1 MALHRKK
8 EEALLNWINSL
19 HLDSPIDHIFL
30 LQDGVILVKLIHK
43 LKKQEIGVDA
53 VLELPL
59 QGRLDFISAF
69 LQKDCRY
76 KADRGTIV
84 SWDNIVLGKNLDV
97 ELSKVVVLLLYHSLM
112 NGLLGLDRLGY
123 DIELELADVL
133 RFVLNN
139 EDSLYLSDNLEKI
152 LKKQSIFD
160 FSSASSSSFSD
171 EESPVF
177 SRRRRP
183 EVQFLELK
191 TVASSS
197 VGSPIQDVLNTP
209 QFRLRKLQKQLVQ
222 EREMRDELEREL
234 ASRSQVITEREM
246 QVSQLQHRVQRMMR
260 DSEEQEQQPKEIEQ
274 LQRKNE
280 GLLTRL
286 HDVLKQCQ
294 ELKTNKTQME
304 RKIDDLTEENGILS
318 VQMREIFSR
327 LSSAEAAVQKLSAEQ
342 ESSQVEWESKRG
354 LLESELGQALS
365 QKEYLNEQIQ
375 ILQGKISILEDEL
388 SKAKA
393 ETLGGGEV
401 MGPIMEWERLNQEI
415 ADLNHKLSQLQE
427 IIIQLQKEKKEI
439 EMMYEV
445 EKTKFE
451 AEKARLEELVSE
463 LNKMLTVQRGEREA
477 LEQALREQR
486 VSLEAQIEALTADI
500 ASLTEAVQ
508 QRELAVTNFSQK
520 VDVER
525 KRVEKLTEE
534 MEKQER
540 FAQKTIQELH
550 ERVDHLGSVLN
561 SKEEEA
567 RSNAEEWARERHEI
581 SRQQEVLMEARE
593 TISRERD
600 AIATEYQH
608 FQQEKEEVACKLNQQ
623 IVLLEE
629 QQSVERSLLSELR
642 KEKQELEQKV
652 SSIEAIV
659 DNLRTRC
666 HGLELDSEAQRAS
679 HQEEV
684 ESLKRKLHE
693 AESILGVYEGKLAD
707 HQKIVEE
714 HIALRDEL
722 SAAAEC
728 AKGLRDEL
736 EVERSKH
743 KETLAAKLQSKS
755 QMMEEMRELE
765 EKTQNMSV
773 EMQHLGQQLSKVQ
786 QEKMRVDASMAKLI
800 EEGRDVERGLTAA
813 RDQAFLTIKEREAET
828 SKLRS
833 EAEALS
839 SKVILAEEAKAIEL
853 AKKDDEMQVLSKE
866 MKQIQMELGTVKKA
880 KDDMELDL
888 QSSIEK
894 RQEQLLVLRFQ
905 MNELEESANQKETE
919 IEVLQTKLSNK
930 DEELKAFCLHEKVER
945 EELQRQLKQEE
956 DRCLMY
962 KQEIVVKDK
971 EVNFLKMAM
980 VAKEE
985 EINSLM
991 QSIHSGEE
999 KASAFQDLQ
1008 EKRHEE
1014 QKQAISTLEIRL
1026 SDAHRLLEEKASS
1039 IEMQTS
1045 QVMQLQR
1052 DLSTEQERVV
1062 SLEQSMKVSDDALI
1076 HCKLEKEALKNEVTS
1091 LQELAEKLKGELEEL
1106 KREHENLRLQVA
1118 ETETLHNKSE
1128 ERIAQLQARLGTAS
1142 ALASEKD
1149 SQLESLHAE
1158 LKERDS
1164 LRIQAAEMEARH
1176 KELEESIAQLQARLG
1191 TASALASEKDSQLE
1205 SLHAELKERDSLRI
1219 QAAEMEA
1226 RHKELE
1232 ESIAQLQ
1239 ARLGT
1244 ASALASEKD
1253 SQLESL
1259 HAELK
1264 ERDSLRIQAA
1274 EMEARHKELQESI
1287 APLQTRLGTAS
1298 ALASEKDSQLELL
1311 HAELKERDSLRIQAA
1326 EMEAR
1331 HKELEESIAQLQARL
1346 GTASALASEKD
1357 SQLESLHAE
1366 LKERDSLRIQAAE
1379 MEARHK
1385 ELEES
1390 IAQLQARFGTASA
1403 LASEK
1408 DSQLESLHAELKERD
1423 GLRIQ
1428 AAEMEARH
1436 KELEESIAQLQA
1448 RLGTASV
1455 LASEKDSQLESL
1467 HAELKE
1473 RDSLR
1478 IQAAEMEARHKEL
1491 QESIAPLQARLGTA
1505 SALASEKDSQLELL
1519 HAELK
1524 ERDSLRIQ
1532 AAEME
1537 ARHKE
1542 LEESIA
1548 QLQAR
1553 LGTASALASEKDS
1566 QLESLHAE
1574 LKERDSLRIQAAEM
1588 EARHKELEESIA
1600 QLQAQLGTASVLASE
1615 KDSQL
1620 ESLHAELKERDGLR
1634 IQAAEMEAR
1643 HKELQES
1650 IAPLQ
1655 ARLGTASALASEK
1668 DSQLELLHAEL
1679 KERDSLR
1686 IQAAEMEARHK
1697 ELEES
1702 IAQLQARFRTAS
1714 ALASEKDSQLES
1726 LHAELKER
1734 DSLRIQAAEMEARHK
1749 ELEESI
1755 AQLQA
1760 RLGTASALAS
1770 EKDSQL
1776 ESLHAE
1782 LKERDGLRIQAA
1794 EMEARHKELEESI
1807 AQLQA
1812 RLGTASAL
1820 ASEKD
1825 SQLESLHAELKERD
1839 GLRIQAA
1846 EMEAL
1851 HKELEESIAQLQAQ
1865 LGTASVL
1872 ASEKDSQLESLY
1884 AELKERDSLRIQA
1897 AEMEARHKELE
1908 ESIAQL
1914 QARLGTASAL
1924 ASGKQSELD
1933 LLHKEVREREKL
1945 RIRAVEVEEAQHKEL
1960 EERVTEAST
1969 LASERKSQLD
1979 SLHNEMNEKDHVIKT
1994 QHMELESTVTQL
2006 KEQLHTA
2013 TSLAAVQKRVNEK
2026 LNEDIRRLDVVR
2038 QESMERDAL
2047 RIRAIE
2053 AEDLKRKEMEETIVK
2068 LKSEILTH
2076 TTKLEHLNKWHQQQ
2090 LSVLRNENQTLLS
2103 MKESMVKEQEVSQ
2116 RVKVS
2121 LESKLKLAGQEL
2133 SVLLPLQ
2140 ECKAENERLIGDLQ
2154 EQLQAK
2160 TEAMKHCKA
2169 QVQMA
2174 KTHYN
2179 GKKQQLL
2186 EVQEKAQTLENTLE
2200 SRDQEVKVLRSEMKL
2215 LQIELDQAKLSEKD
2229 LALKVNSLQAQ
2240 VDYADRQLREY
2251 AKHGIDTTLNTCK
2264 PPSQEERSEK
2274 LADLSKDSLDFCLD
2288 DSLSATR
2295 KPLAHEESSTPL
2307 VRSSER
2313 LRAKRR
2319 ALGDDSIDTIF
2330 FTPMAS
2336 NCPRSKLENSIMSL
2350 GELAIDS
2357 SKKSYSARRRTTQK
2371 TPGKAEV
2378 DGESSLFSSLHSA
2391 QSVPNIA
2398 SQRNRPISMEFFDE
2412 PVGGSSDHL
2421 LSLPGYRRST
2431 THSHVPPR
2439 NINTYGVG
2447 AENEPDVT
2455 DDWKRIVELQARNK
2469 ACLPHLKSSYPL
2481 ESRPSLGMP
2490 LFNITD
2496 EDLRTG
2502 DPMETIRRASMLPDQ
2517 IGEGVA
2523 SRRSTMLPGQI
2534 GAGLASRRASVL
2546 PKPASVVGQNAGGSV
2561 FSLKRQGDNLLE
2573 SDTPEAKKMPSCF
2586 PRPIQSKSPNTPAER
2601 RQSVMFSVDN
2611 TPHKNAKSSILQ
2623 RGINKMRSSTRKS
2636 PGSVSKIAGSVSK
2649 IAGSVSKIPRSRKS
2663 PQSDAAKPQRR
2674 SPRINCRKSPKI
2686 TASAKKSVDS
2696 TGRWQHYHA
2705 DNGLPATNED
2715 MIAGRVL
2722 VCPTASHPDKH
2733 QSN

>member
-30 LQDGVILVKLIHK
+30 LQDGVILLKLIHQ
-43 LKKQEIGVDA
+43 LKRQKTEVDA

-59 QGRLDFISAF
+59 QGRMDFISAF

-84 SWDNIVLGKNLDV
+84 SWDNILTGKNLDI
-97 ELSKVVVLLLYHSLM
+97 ELSKVVVLLLYHSVM

-123 DIELELADVL
+123 DIEVELADVL

-160 FSSASSSSFSD
+160 FSSASSLSSFSD

-197 VGSPIQDVLNTP
+197 VGSPIQDVVNTP
-209 QFRLRKLQKQLVQ
+209 QFQLRKLRKQLVQ

-234 ASRSQVITEREM
+234 ASSSQIITEREM

-260 DSEEQEQQPKEIEQ
+260 DNEEQEQQPKEIEQ

-327 LSSAEAAVQKLSAEQ
+327 LSSAEAAVEKLSAEQ
-342 ESSQVEWESKRG
+342 ESSQVEWESKRA
-354 LLESELGQALS
+354 LLESELGQAFS

-388 SKAKA
+388 SKAKV

-415 ADLNHKLSQLQE
+415 ADLNNKLSRLQE
-427 IIIQLQKEKKEI
+427 IILQLQKEKKEI
-439 EMMYEV
+439 EMMHEV

-463 LNKMLTVQRGEREA
+463 LNKMLTVHRGEKEA

-486 VSLEAQIEALTADI
+486 VSLEARIETLTAHI

-508 QRELAVTNFSQK
+508 ERELAVTNFSQK

-525 KRVEKLTEE
+525 KRVENLTEE

-561 SKEEEA
+561 AKEEEA

-581 SRQQEVLMEARE
+581 SHQQVVLMEARE
-593 TISRERD
+593 TISREMD
-600 AIATEYQH
+600 AIALEYQH
-608 FQQEKEEVACKLNQQ
+608 FRQEKEEVACKLNQQ

-629 QQSVERSLLSELR
+629 QQSMERSLLSELR

-652 SSIEAIV
+652 SFIEATV
-659 DNLRTRC
+659 NNLRSRC
-666 HGLELDSEAQRAS
+666 HGLELDSETQRAS
-679 HQEEV
+679 HLEEV
-684 ESLKRKLHE
+684 ESLKRKLHK

-736 EVERSKH
+736 EAERSKH
-743 KETLAAKLQSKS
+743 KETLAAQLQSKS
-755 QMMEEMRELE
+755 QMMEEMRKLE
-765 EKTQNMSV
+765 EKTKNMSV
-773 EMQHLGQQLSKVQ
+773 EVQHLGQQLSKVQ
-786 QEKMRVDASMAKLI
+786 QEKMQVEACMAKLM
-800 EEGRDVERGLTAA
+800 EEGREMQRGLNSA
-813 RDQAFLTIKEREAET
+813 RDQAFLTIKEREAEIL
-828 SKLRS
+828 KLRS

-839 SKVILAEEAKAIEL
+839 SKLILAEEAKAIEL

-866 MKQIQMELGTVKKA
+866 MKQIQMELGSVKKA

-894 RQEQLLVLRFQ
+894 RQEQLLLLRFQ
-905 MNELEESANQKETE
+905 MNELEESAHQKETE

-930 DEELKAFCLHEKVER
+930 DEELKAFRLREKVER
-945 EELQRQLKQEE
+945 EELQKQLKQEE

-971 EVNFLKMAM
+971 EVHNLKMAM

-991 QSIHSGEE
+991 QNIHSGEE

-1008 EKRHEE
+1008 EKRLEE

-1026 SDAHRLLEEKASS
+1026 SDAQRLLEEKASS

-1045 QVMQLQR
+1045 QVIRLQR
-1052 DLSTEQERVV
+1052 DLSVEQERVV
-1062 SLEQSMKVSDDALI
+1062 SVEHSMKVSDAALI
-1076 HCKLEKEALKNEVTS
+1076 HCKLEKDALQNEVTS
-1091 LQELAEKLKGELEEL
+1091 LQELAKKLKGELEEL
-1106 KREHENLRLQVA
+1106 KREHENLRCQVA
-1118 ETETLHNKSE
+1118 ETEAQHNKSE
-1128 ERIAQLQARLGTAS
+1128 ERIAQLQAKLETAS
-1142 ALASEKD
+1142 TLASEKD
-1149 SQLESLHAE
+1149 SRLESLHAE

-1176 KELEESIAQLQARLG
+1176 KELEENIAQLQAQLG
-1191 TASALASEKDSQLE
+1191 TASALATEKDSRLESLHAELKERDSLRIQAAEMETRHKELEENIAQLQAQLGTASTLATEKDSRLE

-1232 ESIAQLQ
+1232 ENIAQLQ
-1239 ARLGT
+1239 AQLGT
-1244 ASALASEKD
+1244 ASTLATEKD
-1253 SQLESL
+1253 SRLESL

-1274 EMEARHKELQESI
+1274 EME
-1287 APLQTRLGTAS
+1287 T
-1298 ALASEKDSQLELL
+1298 
-1311 HAELKERDSLRIQAA
+1311 
-1326 EMEAR
+1326 R
-1331 HKELEESIAQLQARL
+1331 HKELEENIAQLQAQL
-1346 GTASALASEKD
+1346 GTASTLATEKD
-1357 SQLESLHAE
+1357 SRLESLHAE

-1379 MEARHK
+1379 METRHK
-1385 ELEES
+1385 ELEEN
-1390 IAQLQARFGTASA
+1390 IAQLQA
-1403 LASEK
+1403 
-1408 DSQLESLHAELKERD
+1408 Q
-1423 GLRIQ
+1423 
-1428 AAEMEARH
+1428 
-1436 KELEESIAQLQA
+1436 
-1448 RLGTASV
+1448 LGTAST
-1455 LASEKDSQLESL
+1455 LATEKDSRLESL

-1478 IQAAEMEARHKEL
+1478 IQAAEMETRHKEL
-1491 QESIAPLQARLGTA
+1491 EENIAQLQAQLGTA
-1505 SALASEKDSQLELL
+1505 SALATEKD
-1519 HAELK
+1519 
-1524 ERDSLRIQ
+1524 
-1532 AAEME
+1532 
-1537 ARHKE
+1537 AR
-1542 LEESIA
+1542 
-1548 QLQAR
+1548 
-1553 LGTASALASEKDS
+1553 
-1566 QLESLHAE
+1566 LESLHAE

-1588 EARHKELEESIA
+1588 ETRHKELEENIA
-1600 QLQAQLGTASVLASE
+1600 QLQAQLGTASALATE
-1615 KDSQL
+1615 KDS
-1620 ESLHAELKERDGLR
+1620 R
-1634 IQAAEMEAR
+1634 
-1643 HKELQES
+1643 
-1650 IAPLQ
+1650 
-1655 ARLGTASALASEK
+1655 
-1668 DSQLELLHAEL
+1668 
-1679 KERDSLR
+1679 
-1686 IQAAEMEARHK
+1686 
-1697 ELEES
+1697 
-1702 IAQLQARFRTAS
+1702 
-1714 ALASEKDSQLES
+1714 LES

-1734 DSLRIQAAEMEARHK
+1734 DSLRIQAAEMETRHK
-1749 ELEESI
+1749 ELEEN
-1755 AQLQA
+1755 
-1760 RLGTASALAS
+1760 
-1770 EKDSQL
+1770 
-1776 ESLHAE
+1776 
-1782 LKERDGLRIQAA
+1782 
-1794 EMEARHKELEESI
+1794 
-1807 AQLQA
+1807 
-1812 RLGTASAL
+1812 
-1820 ASEKD
+1820 
-1825 SQLESLHAELKERD
+1825 
-1839 GLRIQAA
+1839 
-1846 EMEAL
+1846 
-1851 HKELEESIAQLQAQ
+1851 IAQLQAQ
-1865 LGTASVL
+1865 LGTAS
-1872 ASEKDSQLESLY
+1872 
-1884 AELKERDSLRIQA
+1884 
-1897 AEMEARHKELE
+1897 
-1908 ESIAQL
+1908 
-1914 QARLGTASAL
+1914 TL

-1945 RIRAVEVEEAQHKEL
+1945 RIRAVEDEEAKYKEL
-1960 EERVTEAST
+1960 EERFIELQRHVIEAST

-1979 SLHNEMNEKDHVIKT
+1979 SLHNEMKEKDYVVKT
-1994 QHMELESTVTQL
+1994 QRMELESTVTQL

-2013 TSLAAVQKRVNEK
+2013 TSLAAVNEK
-2026 LNEDIRRLDVVR
+2026 LNEDMQRLDVIR

-2047 RIRAIE
+2047 QIRAI

-2068 LKSEILTH
+2068 LKAEILAH
-2076 TTKLEHLNKWHQQQ
+2076 TTKLEHLNKRHQQQ
-2090 LSVLRNENQTLLS
+2090 LSVLRNENEMLLS
-2103 MKESMVKEQEVSQ
+2103 LKESMVKEQEVSQ

-2121 LESKLKLAGQEL
+2121 LESKLKLAGQKL

-2140 ECKAENERLIGDLQ
+2140 ECKAENERLIGELQ
-2154 EQLQAK
+2154 EQLQVK
-2160 TEAMKHCKA
+2160 TEALGRYKA
-2169 QVQMA
+2169 QVEVT

-2186 EVQEKAQTLENTLE
+2186 EVQEKAQTLESTLE
-2200 SRDQEVKVLRSEMKL
+2200 SRDQEVKVLRSDMKL

-2229 LALKVNSLQAQ
+2229 LTLKVNSLQAQ

-2251 AKHGIDTTLNTCK
+2251 AKHATDTTLNTCK
-2264 PPSQEERSEK
+2264 PPSQEERNEK
-2274 LADLSKDSLDFCLD
+2274 QADLSKDSLE
-2288 DSLSATR
+2288 DSLSATW
-2295 KPLAHEESSTPL
+2295 KPLAREESSTPL

-2319 ALGDDSIDTIF
+2319 ALADDSIDTIY

-2336 NCPRSKLENSIMSL
+2336 NCPKRKLENSIMSL

-2357 SKKSYSARRRTTQK
+2357 TKKSNSARRRTTQVINITMTKK

-2378 DGESSLFSSLHSA
+2378 DGENSLFSSLHSA

-2398 SQRNRPISMEFFDE
+2398 SQRNRPISMEFFEE

-2431 THSHVPPR
+2431 IHSHVPPR
-2439 NINTYGVG
+2439 AISTYCVG
-2447 AENEPDVT
+2447 AENEPDIT
-2455 DDWKRIVELQARNK
+2455 DNWKRIAELQARNK

-2517 IGEGVA
+2517 IGEGIASRRSTMLPGQIGEGMA

-2534 GAGLASRRASVL
+2534 GAGLESRRVSVL
-2546 PKPASVVGQNAGGSV
+2546 PKPASAVGQNAGGSV
-2561 FSLKRQGDNLLE
+2561 VSLKRQGDNLLE
-2573 SDTPEAKKMPSCF
+2573 SDTPEAKKMSSCF
-2586 PRPIQSKSPNTPAER
+2586 PRPMQSSQLKSPNTPAER

-2611 TPHKNAKSSILQ
+2611 TPHKNTKNSILQ

-2636 PGSVSKIAGSVSK
+2636 PGSISKISGS
-2649 IAGSVSKIPRSRKS
+2649 GTNKIPRSRKS
-2663 PQSDAAKPQRR
+2663 PQTDAAKPQRR

-2686 TASAKKSVDS
+2686 TASAKKSVNS
-2696 TGRWQHYHA
+2696 T
-2705 DNGLPATNED
+2705 DNGVPVTNED
-2715 MIAGRVL
+2715 MTAAAVL
-2722 VCPTASHPDKH
+2722 VWPDASHPDKH
-2733 QSN
+2733 HSN

>member
-629 QQSVERSLLSELR
+629 QQSVEWSLLSELR

-800 EEGRDVERGLTAA
+800 EEGREVERGLTAA

-1149 SQLESLHAE
+1149 SQLE
-1158 LKERDS
+1158 
-1164 LRIQAAEMEARH
+1164 
-1176 KELEESIAQLQARLG
+1176 
-1191 TASALASEKDSQLE
+1191 
-1205 SLHAELKERDSLRI
+1205 
-1219 QAAEMEA
+1219 
-1226 RHKELE
+1226 
-1232 ESIAQLQ
+1232 
-1239 ARLGT
+1239 
-1244 ASALASEKD
+1244 
-1253 SQLESL
+1253 
-1259 HAELK
+1259 
-1264 ERDSLRIQAA
+1264 
-1274 EMEARHKELQESI
+1274 
-1287 APLQTRLGTAS
+1287 
-1298 ALASEKDSQLELL
+1298 LL

-1357 SQLESLHAE
+1357 SQLEL
-1366 LKERDSLRIQAAE
+1366 
-1379 MEARHK
+1379 
-1385 ELEES
+1385 
-1390 IAQLQARFGTASA
+1390 
-1403 LASEK
+1403 
-1408 DSQLESLHAELKERD
+1408 
-1423 GLRIQ
+1423 
-1428 AAEMEARH
+1428 
-1436 KELEESIAQLQA
+1436 
-1448 RLGTASV
+1448 
-1455 LASEKDSQLESL
+1455 
-1467 HAELKE
+1467 
-1473 RDSLR
+1473 
-1478 IQAAEMEARHKEL
+1478 
-1491 QESIAPLQARLGTA
+1491 
-1505 SALASEKDSQLELL
+1505 
-1519 HAELK
+1519 
-1524 ERDSLRIQ
+1524 
-1532 AAEME
+1532 
-1537 ARHKE
+1537 
-1542 LEESIA
+1542 
-1548 QLQAR
+1548 
-1553 LGTASALASEKDS
+1553 
-1566 QLESLHAE
+1566 LHAE

-1620 ESLHAELKERDGLR
+1620 ESLHAELKERDG
-1634 IQAAEMEAR
+1634 
-1643 HKELQES
+1643 
-1650 IAPLQ
+1650 
-1655 ARLGTASALASEK
+1655 
-1668 DSQLELLHAEL
+1668 
-1679 KERDSLR
+1679 
-1686 IQAAEMEARHK
+1686 
-1697 ELEES
+1697 
-1702 IAQLQARFRTAS
+1702 
-1714 ALASEKDSQLES
+1714 
-1726 LHAELKER
+1726 
-1734 DSLRIQAAEMEARHK
+1734 
-1749 ELEESI
+1749 
-1755 AQLQA
+1755 
-1760 RLGTASALAS
+1760 
-1770 EKDSQL
+1770 
-1776 ESLHAE
+1776 
-1782 LKERDGLRIQAA
+1782 
-1794 EMEARHKELEESI
+1794 
-1807 AQLQA
+1807 
-1812 RLGTASAL
+1812 
-1820 ASEKD
+1820 
-1825 SQLESLHAELKERD
+1825 
-1839 GLRIQAA
+1839 
-1846 EMEAL
+1846 
-1851 HKELEESIAQLQAQ
+1851 
-1865 LGTASVL
+1865 
-1872 ASEKDSQLESLY
+1872 
-1884 AELKERDSLRIQA
+1884 LRIQA